1 MIYSIARGFYMGS
14 IYQTIA
20 AGMANATD
28 KLISALSRTLTH
40 IGRSWRVGND
50 YGIARSIY
58 DLAGFDCVANRCQTC
73 HMPYSQ
79 A

>member
-50 YGIARSIY
+50 YS
-58 DLAGFDCVANRCQTC
+58 
-73 HMPYSQ
+73 
-79 A
+79 